1 MSASTTTSTLEYE
14 DGFDLTLDDDSDD
27 TDTVQLLDTDTD
39 LVQLLD
45 YEWDTDIEFLDFE
58 TDIELD

>member
-1 MSASTTTSTLEYE
+1 MTL
-14 DGFDLTLDDDSDD
+14 GDDSDD
-27 TDTVQLLDTDTD
+27 TDTVHLLDTDTD

-45 YEWDTDIEFLDFE
+45 YDWDIYIEFLDFE